1 MKIPYAWV
9 REFVDLRLTAG
20 QAAERLVNAGIE
32 VASVTPLAPDL
43 KGVIV
48 GEIEA
53 VERELGKGHGGYPLF
68 LCRVSTGRDHYSVV
82 CGAPNTRVGVRAAFA
97 PPGAVLPGGRRI
109 AAAKIH
115 GVESQGMLCSEREL
129 GIGEEHDAGIV
140 EVTDAR
146 PGADLVAALGLDDHV
161 LEVEVTPN
169 RPDCL
174 SVLGIAR
181 ELAALTGARLRPP
194 QVVLRESGDA
204 ARSLARVRIE
214 APDLCHRFTARV
226 ISGVTIGPS
235 PAWLRAR
242 LRAIGL
248 RPISNVV
255 DATNYVLWELGQ
267 PLHAYDYATVADATI
282 VVRRA
287 RADERF
293 TTLDGQERALDASML
308 LIADPRRAIGLAG
321 VMGGANTEVT
331 DRTTRV
337 LLESAWFAPASIR
350 RTSRALG
357 LRTDAA
363 YRFERGADVEGLV
376 SASARAAALIAE
388 TAGGTIAPGVVDAYP
403 RKRKPQRVRLRMSR
417 VKRVLG
423 IAPSPALARKVLTG
437 LGLPVT
443 SRGADLEVTVP
454 SFRRDLSMEDD
465 LVEEI
470 VRVWGYDRIP
480 STLPGGA
487 ISLVTHPATLR
498 QSEAVRRALAGA
510 GLAEIVTYAFSDPA
524 RTELLRRPTDPK
536 PVELMNPLAQ
546 DASLLRTHPLEGVL
560 SAVATNVR
568 RQQPD
573 VRVFEICK
581 TYAHAAESEPGRAA
595 FRPPSAGTGLMAPAT
610 TEPGRAAFR
619 PPSADGDLAVPATI
633 EPRWVAIALTGGR
646 TEPGWSGAPEP
657 VDVYDAK
664 GLAEH
669 VLAALAVPCG
679 TGEAGALSGFEPDC
693 HGTLVTESGAILAE
707 FGEVAAT
714 LRESFGI
721 AAPVFAAVVSLDAV
735 GATSAAPLRYQAL
748 PRFPAVERDLAFVI
762 GGDQTLT
769 AAQIESALR
778 EEAGPLLRRL
788 VLFDV
793 FRFPDGR
800 RSLAWRLT
808 FQAEDRTLT
817 DDEVNGV
824 QARVTAALKGT
835 FGVTLRSA

>member
-1 MKIPYAWV
+1 MKIPYGWV
-9 REFVDLRLTAG
+9 REFADVKMTAA

-32 VASVTPLAPDL
+32 VASVTSLAPDL
-43 KGVIV
+43 KGVVV

-53 VERELGKGHGGYPLF
+53 IERELGGGHGGYPLF
-68 LCRVSTGRDHYSVV
+68 LCRVSTGREHYSVV
-82 CGAPNTRVGVRAAFA
+82 CGAPNTKVGVRAAFA
-97 PPGAVLPGGRRI
+97 PPGAVLPASRRI

-129 GIGEEHDAGIV
+129 GLGEEHEAGIL
-140 EVTDAR
+140 EVAEAK

-161 LEVEVTPN
+161 LEVEITPN

-174 SVLGIAR
+174 SVFGIAR

-194 QVVLRESGDA
+194 PTALKESGESA
-204 ARSLARVRIE
+204 TKLARVRIE
-214 APDLCHRFTARV
+214 APDLCRRFTARV
-226 ISGVTIGPS
+226 ISGVTVGPS

-255 DATNYVLWELGQ
+255 DVTNYVLWELGQ
-267 PLHAYDYATVADATI
+267 PLHAYDGETVADATI

-293 TTLDGQERALDASML
+293 TTLDGQERTLDASML

-331 DRTTRV
+331 DRTRRV

-350 RTSRALG
+350 RTSRTLG

-363 YRFERGADVEGLV
+363 YRFERGADLEGLV
-376 SASARAAALIAE
+376 TASARATALIAE
-388 TAGGTIAPGVVDAYP
+388 LAGGTIARGLVDAYP
-403 RKRKPQRVRLRMSR
+403 RKRKPQHVRLRMAR

-423 IAPSPALARKVLTG
+423 IAPSPAQARKLLTG
-437 LGLPVT
+437 LGLPVKA
-443 SRGADLEVTVP
+443 RGADLDVTVP
-454 SFRRDLSMEDD
+454 SFRRDLAMEDD

-470 VRVWGYDRIP
+470 IRVWGYDRIP

-487 ISLVTHPATLR
+487 ISLVTHPAALR
-498 QSEAVRRALAGA
+498 QSQTVRRALVGA
-510 GLAEIVTYAFSDPA
+510 GLAEVVTYAFTDPA
-524 RTELLRRPTDPK
+524 RVELLRRSVDAK

-546 DASLLRTHPLEGVL
+546 DASLLRVNPLEGVL
-560 SAVATNVR
+560 GAVATNVR
-568 RQQPD
+568 RQQAD
-573 VRVFEICK
+573 VRVFEITK
-581 TYAHAAESEPGRAA
+581 TYVPAGAEPGRAVL
-595 FRPPSAGTGLMAPAT
+595 RPPSVKAGLTDPAT
-610 TEPGRAAFR
+610 TDTG
-619 PPSADGDLAVPATI
+619 TT
-633 EPRWVAIALTGGR
+633 EPRWCALALTGSR
-646 TEPGWSGAPEP
+646 NASSWAGASEP

-669 VLAALAVPCG
+669 TLDALSVRAA
-679 TGEAGALSGFEPDC
+679 TGEGGALSGFEPDC
-693 HGTLVTESGAILAE
+693 HGALVSESGAIVAE
-707 FGEVAAT
+707 FGEVAAA
-714 LRESFGI
+714 LREGFGI
-721 AAPVFAAVVSLDAV
+721 DAPVFAAVVSLDAA
-735 GATSAAPLRYQAL
+735 GAAGAAPMRYQAL

-762 GGDQTLT
+762 GADQTLT

-800 RSLAWRLT
+800 GSLAWRLL

-817 DDEVNGV
+817 DAEVNAI
-824 QARVTAALKGT
+824 QERVVRRITET
-835 FGVTLRSA
+835 FHITLRSG